1 MSKRALLFA
10 YLALVCLC
18 IGASCPQPA
27 SATAAD
33 QPVTVY
39 VFWTIG
45 CPHCLHEKEFLA
57 ALKRRDQA
65 IKVVALE
72 VSGSRENRELFQ
84 KAGKLLQAD
93 ISGVPFTVI
102 GNQYVIGWQDASTT
116 GRAIE
121 TAIGEARSR
130 GAPDLVAGLLATP
143 GPSLPGGADKPAVPE
158 TLTLP
163 VLGQV
168 NLKYLSLGAVTV
180 IIGGL
185 DGFNP
190 CAMWVLI
197 FLITLLLGMEDRRR
211 MWVLGSAFI
220 IASGTVY
227 FLFMTAWL
235 NLLVFLGFI
244 FWIRIIIGLVAL
256 LAGGYNLKEYW
267 TNVSG
272 ACTLSQGPRR
282 QRTMDR
288 LKAVISLEKF
298 WLALGGIVL
307 LSFLVNLVELV
318 CSAGFPVVYLQILSL
333 TPMPFWQY
341 YLYLLLYI
349 VIFML
354 DDIIVF
360 VIAMITLELTGVTS
374 YYRRFAN
381 LIGGVL
387 MLLLGLLL
395 IFKPGWL
402 MFG

>member
-1 MSKRALLFA
+1 MVKRTGLFFCLAAVLLLLGWSALPPTHA
-10 YLALVCLC
+10 
-18 IGASCPQPA
+18 G
-27 SATAAD
+27 D
-33 QPVTVY
+33 KPVTVY
-39 VFWTIG
+39 LFWTIG
-45 CPHCLHEKEFLA
+45 CPHCVHEKEFLA

-84 KAGKLLQAD
+84 KVGKLLQAD
-93 ISGVPFTVI
+93 ISGVPLTVI
-102 GNQYVIGWQDASTT
+102 GHKYVVGWQDESTT

-130 GAPDLVAGLLATP
+130 GAPDLVAGLLAAP
-143 GPSLPGGADKPAVPE
+143 GPSLPVGADKPAVPE

-163 VLGQV
+163 VFGQV
-168 NLKYLSLGAVTV
+168 NLKYLSLGAITV
-180 IIGGL
+180 IIGAL

-190 CAMWVLI
+190 CAMWVLV
-197 FLITLLLGMEDRRR
+197 FLINLLLGMENRRK

-235 NLLVFLGFI
+235 NILVFLGFI
-244 FWIRIIIGLVAL
+244 FWIRIIIGCVAL
-256 LAGGYNLKEYW
+256 FAGGYNLKEYW
-267 TNVSG
+267 TDVSG
-272 ACTLSQGPRR
+272 TCTLSQGARR

-288 LKAVISLEKF
+288 LKALISLQNF

-307 LSFLVNLVELV
+307 LSFLVNLVELI

-349 VIFML
+349 LIFML
-354 DDIIVF
+354 DDIILF
-360 VIAMITLELTGVTS
+360 VAAMITLQLMGVATRYKRLS
-374 YYRRFAN
+374 H

>member
-1 MSKRALLFA
+1 MLKRTGLF
-10 YLALVCLC
+10 VCLA
-18 IGASCPQPA
+18 IVLLLLGWSAPPPA
-27 SATAAD
+27 HAGD
-33 QPVTVY
+33 KPVTVY
-39 VFWTIG
+39 LFWTTG
-45 CPHCLHEKEFLA
+45 CPHCLHEKEFLT
-57 ALKRRDQA
+57 ALERRSQSV
-65 IKVVALE
+65 KVVALE

-84 KAGKLLQAD
+84 KVGTLLQAD

-102 GNQYVIGWQDASTT
+102 GNQYVIGWLDASTT

-121 TAIGEARSR
+121 TAINEARSR
-130 GAPDLVAGLLATP
+130 GAPDLVAGLLAAP
-143 GPSLPGGADKPAVPE
+143 GPGLPGGADKPAVPE

-163 VLGQV
+163 VLGQI
-168 NLKYLSLGAVTV
+168 NLKYLSLGAATV

-267 TNVSG
+267 TKVSG
-272 ACTLSQGPRR
+272 ACTLSQGARR
-282 QRTMDR
+282 QRTMDW
-288 LKAVISLEKF
+288 LKAVISLQKF

-360 VIAMITLELTGVTS
+360 VAAMITLQLTGVTS
-374 YYRRFAN
+374 RYRRFGN

>member
-1 MSKRALLFA
+1 MSKTARLLR
-10 YLALVCLC
+10 YLVLVCLC
-18 IGASCPQPA
+18 IGPIGLQPA
-27 SATAAD
+27 SAAD

-39 VFWTIG
+39 VFWTEG
-45 CPHCLHEKEFLA
+45 CPHCLHEKAFLA

-65 IKVVALE
+65 VKVVALE
-72 VSGSRENRELFQ
+72 ISGSRKNLELLQ
-84 KAGKLLQAD
+84 QVGKLLQAD
-93 ISGVPFTVI
+93 VSGVPFTVI
-102 GNQYVIGWQDASTT
+102 GNQYVIGWQDESAS

-121 TAIGEARSR
+121 TAIGEVRR
-130 GAPDLVAGLLATP
+130 QGAPDLVAGLLAAP
-143 GPSLPGGADKPAVPE
+143 GPRLPGGTDNPAVPE

-163 VLGQV
+163 FVGQV
-168 NLKYLSLGAVTV
+168 HLKYLSLGAITV
-180 IIGGL
+180 IIGAL

-197 FLITLLLGMEDRRR
+197 FLINLLLGLNDRRK

-220 IASGTVY
+220 ITSGAVY

-244 FWIRIIIGLVAL
+244 FWIRIIIGCVAL

-267 TNVSG
+267 TDVPG
-272 ACTLSQGPRR
+272 ACTLSQGARR

-288 LKAVISLEKF
+288 LKAVISTRKL
-298 WLALGGIVL
+298 WIALGGIVL
-307 LSFLVNLVELV
+307 LAFLVNMVELI

-354 DDIIVF
+354 DDIVIF
-360 VIAMITLELTGVTS
+360 VVAMITLQLMGVTTRYKRLS
-374 YYRRFAN
+374 N

-387 MLLLGLLL
+387 MLLIGVLL
-395 IFKPGWL
+395 IVKPGWL

>member
-1 MSKRALLFA
+1 MLKRTGLF
-10 YLALVCLC
+10 VCLA
-18 IGASCPQPA
+18 IVLVLLGW
-27 SATAAD
+27 SAPLSTHAGD
-33 QPVTVY
+33 KPVTVY
-39 VFWTIG
+39 LFWTTG

-57 ALKRRDQA
+57 ALQRRDQSV
-65 IKVVALE
+65 KVIALE

-84 KAGKLLQAD
+84 KVGKLLQAD

-102 GNQYVIGWQDASTT
+102 GNQYIIGWQDEWTT

-130 GAPDLVAGLLATP
+130 GAPDLVAGLLAAP
-143 GPSLPGGADKPAVPE
+143 GPGLPGGPEKPAVPE
-158 TLTLP
+158 ILTLP
-163 VLGQV
+163 VWGQV

-180 IIGGL
+180 LIGGL

-220 IASGTVY
+220 IASGAVY

-272 ACTLSQGPRR
+272 TCTLSRGARR

-288 LKAVISLEKF
+288 LKAVISLQKF

-307 LSFLVNLVELV
+307 LSFLVNLVELI

-341 YLYLLLYI
+341 YFYLLLYI

-360 VIAMITLELTGVTS
+360 VAAMITLQWTGVTS
-374 YYRRFAN
+374 RYRRFAN